1 MTGEVEN
8 TQTMLLNMVAFLKN
22 KSHSCVHLWLP
33 LWVNNHVRLYEC
45 VCGQYPDILLSV
57 TSCIRESAQKLL

>member
-8 TQTMLLNMVAFLKN
+8 TQTMLLNMVAFLKIRAIAVFTYG
-22 KSHSCVHLWLP
+22 SP

-57 TSCIRESAQKLL
+57 TSCIRESSQKLL